1 MERGIY
7 DRIRRALRALGR
19 RRPSGR
25 HEYTDAG
32 VLEVYL
38 WAALHDRPVGWACDP
53 GHWPPGARRGPMP
66 DPSTV
71 SRRMREPRMFALVER
86 LRRALA
92 PREHASLLAAIDG
105 KALPVGAHSHDRQA
119 RCGRA
124 PCGMARGYKLH
135 AVVDTRGRVLAWRL
149 TPMSGDERA
158 MARRMLRDLSH
169 QGYLVADANYD
180 ANGLFDAAHAV
191 GAQLVT
197 PRRGGPGRGLGHRPQ
212 SAARLRCR
220 DLLETDRTG
229 FGGGLRRARW
239 LIERFFGTLTSAAGG
254 LACLPA
260 WVRTWRRV
268 RNWVGAKLVIYAAR
282 AALRA
287 TPLVQ

>member
-1 MERGIY
+1 MERGLY

-19 RRPSGR
+19 RLPTGR

-38 WAALHDRPVGWACDP
+38 WAALHDRPVCWACDP
-53 GHWPPGARRGPMP
+53 GNWAPGTRRGPMP

-92 PREHASLLAAIDG
+92 SRERVSLLAAIDG

-149 TPMSGDERA
+149 SPMSGDERA
-158 MARRMLRDLSH
+158 MARRMLRDLRH
-169 QGYLVADANYD
+169 RGYLVADANYD
-180 ANGLFDAAHAV
+180 ANYLFDLAHAG

-197 PRRGGPGRGLGHRPQ
+197 PRRGGAHTSLGHRRHSPH
-212 SAARLRCR
+212 RLRCR
-220 DLLETDRTG
+220 ELLETDRTG
-229 FGGGLRRARW
+229 FGAGLCRARW
-239 LIERFFGTLTSAAGG
+239 LIERFFGTLTSAPGG
-254 LACLPA
+254 LPCLPA

-268 RNWVGAKLVIYAAR
+268 RNWVGAKLIIYAAR